1 MAKNHALHIG
11 RRPVRDSLG
20 ALLVAVVA
28 LVLWS
33 GCSAGRGS
41 SLLRPQQPAASFETA
56 GGVSGIPARMGEASP
71 VASATAEPHPDTLAL
86 EGCGT
91 PPPGWPALSS
101 STAGPLLGRDVEQ
114 LLAPFF
120 SCTSPAAL
128 VALQRRV
135 DMARLVRT
143 LDDWSAVRL
152 GALGPVLPAAAGV
165 LNHKRASF
173 LVTITQEYGVAQ
185 AEVFALFVINT
196 AFDKD
201 LETVLRLL
209 AEDKRMGQTLG
220 QMAAA
225 REQLR
230 RRGINLADYPD
241 RPERFLEDG
250 GRGALEGAGELLTSA
265 PMFQTGPMLG
275 YVARKQQLPP
285 PYRHALD
292 EVESA
297 LAKKALE
304 PGNVLLG
311 VLDELTFGVP
321 LGFYHL
327 AAGLGHGVYSLTQGE
342 YEQATRELAPA
353 ALMVALYAGGKGV
366 RFFSEARSAP
376 GTSTGAARALQGLEL
391 RLEELKATAERLRG
405 QLGSEGLQ
413 ELARYLRADPE
424 AALLVAEGGE
434 VSAAAL
440 YEARGNVPKAQAWL
454 SQAKSDHPGSS
465 RTRGGAG
472 KSQSGVASLADDVA
486 GLSREVLDAKLLE
499 LELEIPGPRLSGDV
513 AVLEKQLTALEKSP
527 PAGATGHPLWS
538 EYLDYGRQRLVDLRQ
553 GTKVRRGRT
562 LEPPLKWEGYQEM
575 RGLWLRGLAFERD
588 MAKLLRD
595 DAALPRAQR
604 RFLQDF
610 EDPRVETYVGVRKPT
625 TDLRFAD
632 VLVIEQKPPP
642 GQPPRVE
649 TFSFKSRDFS
659 GLKAKA
665 LEAQMKADAREAFRK
680 YGGTLDIRRTG
691 LEGRATVQRV
701 RLIYEGGP
709 LKPTNERELSA
720 AMRGAENKVPGVEVL
735 FQ

>member
-1 MAKNHALHIG
+1 MAKNHALLTG

-20 ALLVAVVA
+20 ALVLAVVA
-28 LVLWS
+28 LVLWG
-33 GCSAGRGS
+33 GCSAGRGNTALYLS
-41 SLLRPQQPAASFETA
+41 SGQQRQRTLAAVVPT
-56 GGVSGIPARMGEASP
+56 
-71 VASATAEPHPDTLAL
+71 SATAERHQDTLAS

-91 PPPGWPALSS
+91 LPPGWPTLSS
-101 STAGPLLGRDVEQ
+101 STADQHPGRNLEQ

-120 SCTSPAAL
+120 SCTSPAAF

-135 DMARLVRT
+135 DMARLVGA

-152 GALGPVLPAAAGV
+152 GALGPVHPEATGV

-173 LVTITQEYGVAQ
+173 LVTATQEYGVTV

-201 LETVLRLL
+201 VEKVLRLL
-209 AEDKRMGQTLG
+209 AKDKRLGQTLG
-220 QMAAA
+220 HMAAA

-241 RPERFLEDG
+241 RPERFLEDS
-250 GRGALEGAGELLTSA
+250 GRGALEGTGELLLSA
-265 PMFQTGPMLG
+265 PMFQTDPMLG

-297 LAKKALE
+297 LAKQTFE
-304 PGNVLLG
+304 PGKVLLG

-327 AAGLGHGVYSLTQGE
+327 AAGVGHGTYSLTQGE
-342 YEQATRELAPA
+342 YEQATRELTPA
-353 ALMVALYAGGKGV
+353 VLMVALYAGGKGV
-366 RFFSEARSAP
+366 RSLSEARGAP
-376 GTSTGAARALQGLEL
+376 GTSMGAERALQGLEL
-391 RLEELKATAERLRG
+391 RLKELKATAERLRG
-405 QLGSEGLQ
+405 QLGSKGLQ

-434 VSAAAL
+434 AGATAL
-440 YEARGNVPKAQAWL
+440 YETRGNVPKAQAWL

-465 RTRGGAG
+465 RTRSGAG
-472 KSQSGVASLADDVA
+472 KSPGGMASLADETA

-513 AVLEKQLTALEKSP
+513 AVLEKQLAALEKSP
-527 PAGATGHPLWS
+527 PAEARSHPLWS
-538 EYLDYGRQRLVDLRQ
+538 EYLEYGRERVADLKQ
-553 GTKVRRGRT
+553 GTRMKHGRP
-562 LEPPLKWEGYQEM
+562 LEPPLKWEGYQRM

-588 MAKLLRD
+588 MTKLLRE

-604 RFLQDF
+604 HFLQDF
-610 EDPRVETYVGVRKPT
+610 DDPRVETYVGVRKPT

-632 VLVIEQKPPP
+632 ALVLEQKPLP
-642 GQPPRVE
+642 GQSPRME

-659 GLKAKA
+659 ELKYNA
-665 LEAQMKADAREAFRK
+665 LEAQMKADAREALRK
-680 YGGTLDIRRTG
+680 YGETLDIRRPG
-691 LEGRATVQRV
+691 LEGRVRVQRV
-701 RLIYEGGP
+701 RLIYEGGE
-709 LKPTNERELSA
+709 LKPRNMDELKA
-720 AMRGAENKVPGVEVL
+720 AVDATEDAIPGVEVF